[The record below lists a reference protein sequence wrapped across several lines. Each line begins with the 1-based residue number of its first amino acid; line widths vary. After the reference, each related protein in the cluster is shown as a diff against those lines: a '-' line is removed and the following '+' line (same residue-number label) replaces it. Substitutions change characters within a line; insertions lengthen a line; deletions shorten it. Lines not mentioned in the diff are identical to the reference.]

1 MKSFLIIALV
11 LVVTAAANKVDYS
24 GHMVISVVP
33 ENETQL
39 RYLLDMQSSAFD
51 FWGAPAGIGKSAELR
66 VSPESYYEVSRS
78 LNSVGLSHTI
88 RFSDVGKLMEDEQ
101 RSILLRRA
109 MHDGKAFDFQNYH
122 TLSEINTFLADLAST
137 SPLVST
143 SVIGKTYENR
153 DILAVRVGSG
163 GANKKI
169 MYYDCVMHAREW
181 VATATCL
188 WMINELATKYD
199 TDPEIKA
206 ILDFADWVIAPVS
219 NPDGYEYTWTTD
231 RLWRK
236 NRAPT
241 PGAICIG
248 TDPNRNFDAGWS
260 GPGASGSPCSDTFY
274 GSAPFSSLEAAAMR
288 DYLAANRGNV
298 VASVSI
304 HAYSQYWMS
313 PYGINTSL
321 PVDYP
326 EQYRV
331 MDIAVKAVEST
342 YGTKFSYGSI
352 ANVIYVSSGSTADY
366 AYLTEKILY
375 SYALELRDTGLYG
388 FELPPNQIL
397 PTATETF
404 NGLKAM
410 AKEIANKY
418 WFNHKI

>member
-1 MKSFLIIALV
+1 MKSFLIIALA
-11 LVVTAAANKVDYS
+11 LVAAVAARKVDYS

-39 RYLLDMQSSAFD
+39 RYLLDMQSGAFD

-101 RSILLRRA
+101 RAILLRRA
-109 MHDGKAFDFQNYH
+109 IHDGKAFDFLNYH
-122 TLSEINTFLADLAST
+122 TLAEINAFLADLAST

-153 DILAVRVGSG
+153 DIIAARVGTG

-241 PGAICIG
+241 PGAVCIG
-248 TDPNRNFDAGWS
+248 TDPNRNFDANWS
-260 GPGASGSPCSDTFY
+260 GPGASGQPCSDTFY
-274 GSAPFSSLEAAAMR
+274 GAAPFSALEAAAMR

-298 VASVSI
+298 VASISI
-304 HAYSQYWMS
+304 HAFSQFWMS
-313 PYGINTSL
+313 PYGINSSL

-331 MDIAVKAVEST
+331 MDIAVKALEAT

-352 ANVIYVSSGSTADY
+352 ANVIYQASGSTADY
-366 AYLTEKILY
+366 TYLTDKILY

-388 FELPPNQIL
+388 FELPPSQIL

-418 WFNHKI
+418 RSTQ